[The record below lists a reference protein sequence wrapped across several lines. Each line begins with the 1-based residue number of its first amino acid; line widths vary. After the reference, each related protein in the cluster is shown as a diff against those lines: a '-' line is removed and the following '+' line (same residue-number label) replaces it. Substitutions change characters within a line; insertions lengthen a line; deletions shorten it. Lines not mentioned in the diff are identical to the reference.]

1 MTEPANETR
10 LAAAAMPLGQF
21 VYTLLYGGMTVL
33 AGVLAFKQVQL
44 WPTDLAVE
52 SGIFAFLLLVVISST
67 MAQLYGEK
75 LANRIVWWGFIPLL
89 VASLLM
95 QLVLSLP
102 ASTEMSQFRGDDLAA
117 FERVHATLWR
127 VWLAGPAAYIVS
139 LLLNVW
145 IFSRLRGSSE
155 GASTLSLM
163 ARGAIASAL
172 SQAIDSVIFITLAFY
187 GQFAITNLLI
197 GQIIAKVVLSLVLV
211 PFLITGGVAFARW
224 LAVDGHAPL
233 SRRQVQP
240 LPVGDLGAQH
250 HASVPDHVG
259 DHSQEEE
266 IGVVGTPVIHQFERR
281 HQGPHSL
288 GGAGPVVGRSAG
300 RQIAFEQHRHFAFR
314 AKMTEIFA
322 LDVGG
327 RLMDVFGENDSGAG
341 LTKSDHLLHHRG
353 GQSDFISRDWAA
365 LGC

>member
-1 MTEPANETR
+1 
-10 LAAAAMPLGQF
+10 
-21 VYTLLYGGMTVL
+21 
-33 AGVLAFKQVQL
+33 
-44 WPTDLAVE
+44 
-52 SGIFAFLLLVVISST
+52 
-67 MAQLYGEK
+67 
-75 LANRIVWWGFIPLL
+75 

-224 LAVDGHAPL
+224 LD
-233 SRRQVQP
+233 RR
-240 LPVGDLGAQH
+240 
-250 HASVPDHVG
+250 
-259 DHSQEEE
+259 
-266 IGVVGTPVIHQFERR
+266 
-281 HQGPHSL
+281 
-288 GGAGPVVGRSAG
+288 
-300 RQIAFEQHRHFAFR
+300 
-314 AKMTEIFA
+314 
-322 LDVGG
+322 
-327 RLMDVFGENDSGAG
+327 
-341 LTKSDHLLHHRG
+341 
-353 GQSDFISRDWAA
+353 
-365 LGC
+365 